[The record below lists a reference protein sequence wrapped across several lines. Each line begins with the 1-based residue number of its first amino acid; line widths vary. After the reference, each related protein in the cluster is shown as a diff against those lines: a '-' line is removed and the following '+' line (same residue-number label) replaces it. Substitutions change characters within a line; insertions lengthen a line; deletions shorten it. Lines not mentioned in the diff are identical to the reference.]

1 MSELESTVQVGEDM
15 KVCNQCGAKVK
26 ADAQFCSACGRPM
39 NIAATKK
46 FCARCGTELTDE
58 EMFCHNCGSP
68 TSQSRDVEVMNN
80 IAAYNNSIGKP
91 KKTASI
97 VNIKDNSVFSF
108 ITWILTAVFTGLLT
122 AGLTSEIAY
131 AVNFNAMI
139 TAEMIFFV
147 LGLLGFAVTT
157 ISGIL
162 FWKNDKKLRLMP
174 VIASLIATVCCTIS
188 FEPKLMCIELL
199 VAALVMHVVA
209 ILFAVKVIKT
219 RVWLLTTS
227 IIAIVFTLALPIVIG
242 SNNVLPFILS
252 LPMFLLS
259 FSFTKKEL
267 KEIPKKKQM
276 LRRLIALF
284 LSVLLLLGGIGFG
297 LYESWVYVGDISN
310 MNIDKAKDKYSRL
323 DVQTT
328 YEYSESV
335 EKDCVIK
342 QSVEKGS
349 FIHPNKKITLTVSKG
364 AGVKVPEVANL
375 TLSDAKKKLEDLGL
389 KVSTTYDYSSSIA
402 KDKVIR
408 ASGSHVDEGATVTL
422 TVSKGP
428 DTRVN
433 VPDVEY
439 LSESEAR
446 KKLQNAGFKV
456 NVEYVYQTCDCY
468 ENKTQVKSQSLTG
481 KQNPGSTVTIRVAKP
496 SISITRVNFDH
507 NYVGGVDVNIT
518 FKNLSNKSI
527 KYVTFTARFKNS
539 VGDNVTCDIRHS
551 STRNL
556 EYTGPLSSGR
566 SDTAYWDAVIYNW
579 NCSQIHFDEIE
590 VTFMDGTTHTMTYN
604 GYWYS

>member
-68 TSQSRDVEVMNN
+68 TSQSRDAEVMNN
-80 IAAYNNSIGKP
+80 IAAYNNSVGKP
-91 KKTASI
+91 KKSACI

-108 ITWILTAVFTGLLT
+108 IAWILTAIFTGLLT

-131 AVNFNAMI
+131 AVSFNAMI

-157 ISGIL
+157 VSGIL
-162 FWKNDKKLRLMP
+162 FWKNDKKIRLTP
-174 VIASLIATVCCTIS
+174 VIASLVATVCCTIS
-188 FEPKLMCIELL
+188 YEPELMSIELL
-199 VAALVMHVVA
+199 VAALVMHVIA

-219 RVWLLTTS
+219 RAWLLTTS
-227 IIAIVFTLALPIVIG
+227 ITAIVFSLALPIVIG
-242 SNNVLPFILS
+242 SDNVLPFVLS
-252 LPMFLLS
+252 LPMFLLT

-267 KEIPKKKQM
+267 QEIPKKKKVF
-276 LRRLIALF
+276 RRLIALL

-297 LYESWVYVGDISN
+297 LYQSWVYVGDISN
-310 MNIDKAKDKYSRL
+310 MNVDKAKNKYSRL
-323 DVQTT
+323 DIQTT
-328 YEYSESV
+328 YEYSDTV
-335 EKDCVIK
+335 EKDLVIK
-342 QSVEKGS
+342 QDIEKGS
-349 FIHPNKKITLTVSKG
+349 FVHPDKKIILTVSKG
-364 AGVKVPEVANL
+364 AGVKIPELANL
-375 TLSDAKKKLEDLGL
+375 SLADAKKKLEDLGL
-389 KVSTTYDYSSSIA
+389 KVNTTYDYSSSVA
-402 KDKVIR
+402 KDKVIK
-408 ASGSHVDEGATVTL
+408 ASSYHVDEGSTVTL
-422 TVSKGP
+422 TISKGP
-428 DTRVN
+428 DNRVY

-481 KQNPGSTVTIRVAKP
+481 KQNPGSTVTIKVAKP

-507 NYVGGVDVNIT
+507 NYVGGVDVNIS

>member
-1 MSELESTVQVGEDM
+1 MSELESTVQVDEDM

-91 KKTASI
+91 KKTACI

-227 IIAIVFTLALPIVIG
+227 IIAIIFTLALPIVIG

-276 LRRLIALF
+276 LRRLIALL
-284 LSVLLLLGGIGFG
+284 LSVLLLFGGIGFG

-439 LSESEAR
+439 LTESEAR

-456 NVEYVYQTCDCY
+456 NVEYVYQTCDAY
-468 ENKTQVKSQSLTG
+468 KNTSSVKSQSLTG

-496 SISITRVNFDH
+496 SISITQVNFEH
-507 NYVGGVDVNIT
+507 NSVGGVDINIS
-518 FKNLSNKSI
+518 FKNLSNKTI
-527 KYVTFTARFKNS
+527 KYVTFTTRFKNS
-539 VGDNVTCDIRHS
+539 VGDNVYCDIRRT
-551 STRNL
+551 STMDL
-556 EYTGPLSSGR
+556 EYTGPLYSGR
-566 SDTAYWDAVIYNW
+566 SDRAYWDAVIYAW
-579 NCSQIHFDEIE
+579 TCKQIHFDEIE
-590 VTFMDGTTHTMTYN
+590 VTFMDGTTHSMTYN
-604 GYWYS
+604 GYWY

>member
-1 MSELESTVQVGEDM
+1 MSELESTVQMGEDM

-46 FCARCGTELTDE
+46 FCARCGTELSDE

-80 IAAYNNSIGKP
+80 IAAYNNSIGKL

-131 AVNFNAMI
+131 TVNFNAMI

-147 LGLLGFAVTT
+147 LGLLGFTVTT

-219 RVWLLTTS
+219 RTWLLTTS
-227 IIAIVFTLALPIVIG
+227 IIAIVFSLALPIIIG
-242 SNNVLPFILS
+242 SDNVLPFVLS
-252 LPMFLLS
+252 LPMFLLT

-267 KEIPKKKQM
+267 QEIPKKKQV
-276 LRRLIALF
+276 LRRLIALL

-297 LYESWVYVGDISN
+297 LYQSWVYVGDISN
-310 MNIDKAKDKYSRL
+310 MNVDKAKNKYSRL
-323 DVQTT
+323 DIQTT
-328 YEYSESV
+328 YEYSDTV
-335 EKDCVIK
+335 EKDLVIK
-342 QSVEKGS
+342 QDIEKGS
-349 FIHPNKKITLTVSKG
+349 FVHPDKKITLTVSKG

-389 KVSTTYDYSSSIA
+389 KVSTTYDYSSSVA
-402 KDKVIR
+402 KDKVVK
-408 ASGSHVDEGATVTL
+408 ASSYHVDEGSTVTL
-422 TVSKGP
+422 TISKGP

-439 LSESEAR
+439 LTESEAR

-456 NVEYVYQTCDCY
+456 NVEYIYQTCDAY
-468 ENKTQVKSQSLTG
+468 KNTSSVKSQSLTG

-496 SISITRVNFDH
+496 SISITQVNFEH
-507 NYVGGVDVNIT
+507 NSVGGVDINIS
-518 FKNLSNKSI
+518 FKNLSNKTI
-527 KYVTFTARFKNS
+527 KYVTFTTRFKNS
-539 VGDNVTCDIRHS
+539 VGDNVYCDIRRT
-551 STRNL
+551 STMDL
-556 EYTGPLSSGR
+556 EYTGPLYSGR
-566 SDTAYWDAVIYNW
+566 SDRAYWDAVIYAW
-579 NCSQIHFDEIE
+579 TCKQIHFDEIE
-590 VTFMDGTTHTMTYN
+590 VTFMDGTTHSMTYN
-604 GYWYS
+604 GYWY

>member
-1 MSELESTVQVGEDM
+1 MSELESAVQMSEDM

-26 ADAQFCSACGRPM
+26 ADAQFCSTCGRPM
-39 NIAATKK
+39 NVAATKK
-46 FCARCGTELTDE
+46 FCSRCGTELSDE

-91 KKTASI
+91 RKATSV

-108 ITWILTAVFTGLLT
+108 ITWILTALFTGLLT

-139 TAEMIFFV
+139 TAEIIFFV

-162 FWKNDKKLRLMP
+162 FWRNDKKLRLIP
-174 VIASLIATVCCTIS
+174 VIASLVATVCCTIS
-188 FEPKLMCIELL
+188 YEPKLMSIELL

-219 RVWLLTTS
+219 RAWLLTTS

-242 SNNVLPFILS
+242 SDNVLPFVLS

-276 LRRLIALF
+276 LRRLIALI
-284 LSVLLLLGGIGFG
+284 LSILLLLGGIGFG

-310 MNIDKAKDKYSRL
+310 MNIEKAKNKYSRL

-342 QSVEKGS
+342 QSIEEGS
-349 FIHPNKKITLTVSKG
+349 FIHPDKKITLTVSKG
-364 AGVKVPEVANL
+364 AGVKIPELANL
-375 TLSDAKKKLEDLGL
+375 SFADAKKKLEDLGL

-402 KDKVIR
+402 KDKVIK
-408 ASGSHVDEGATVTL
+408 ASSYHVDEGSTVTL
-422 TVSKGP
+422 TISIGP
-428 DTRVN
+428 DNRVY

-439 LSESEAR
+439 LTESEAR

-456 NVEYVYQTCDCY
+456 NVEYVYQTCDAY
-468 ENKTQVKSQSLTG
+468 TNTTEVKSQSLTG
-481 KQNPGSTVTIRVAKP
+481 KQNPGTTVTIRVAKP

-507 NYVGGVDVNIT
+507 NYVGGVDVNIS

-539 VGDNVTCDIRHS
+539 VGDNVYCSIR
-551 STRNL
+551 STSTMDL
-556 EYTGPLSSGR
+556 DYTGPLNSGR

-604 GYWYS
+604 GYWYM

>member
-1 MSELESTVQVGEDM
+1 MSELESTVQMGEDM

-46 FCARCGTELTDE
+46 FCARCGTELSDE

-219 RVWLLTTS
+219 RTWLLTTS
-227 IIAIVFTLALPIVIG
+227 IIAIVFSLALPIIIG
-242 SNNVLPFILS
+242 SDNVLPFVLS
-252 LPMFLLS
+252 LPMFLLT

-267 KEIPKKKQM
+267 QEIPKKKQV
-276 LRRLIALF
+276 LRRLIALL

-297 LYESWVYVGDISN
+297 LYQSWVYVGDISN
-310 MNIDKAKDKYSRL
+310 MNVDKAKNKYSRL
-323 DVQTT
+323 DIQTT
-328 YEYSESV
+328 YEYSDTV
-335 EKDCVIK
+335 EKDLVIK
-342 QSVEKGS
+342 QDIEKGS
-349 FIHPNKKITLTVSKG
+349 FVHPDKKITLTVSKG

-389 KVSTTYDYSSSIA
+389 KVSTTYDYSSSVA
-402 KDKVIR
+402 KDKIVK
-408 ASGSHVDEGATVTL
+408 ASSYHVDEGSTVTL
-422 TVSKGP
+422 TISKGP

-439 LSESEAR
+439 LTESEAR

-456 NVEYVYQTCDCY
+456 NVEYVYQTCDAY
-468 ENKTQVKSQSLTG
+468 KNTSSVKSQSLTG

-496 SISITRVNFDH
+496 SISITQVNFEH
-507 NYVGGVDVNIT
+507 NSVGGVDINIS
-518 FKNLSNKSI
+518 FKNLSNKTI
-527 KYVTFTARFKNS
+527 KYVTFTTRFKNS
-539 VGDNVTCDIRHS
+539 VGDNVYCDIRRT
-551 STRNL
+551 STMDL
-556 EYTGPLSSGR
+556 EYTGPLYSGR
-566 SDTAYWDAVIYNW
+566 SDRAYWDAVIYAW
-579 NCSQIHFDEIE
+579 TCKQIHFDEIE
-590 VTFMDGTTHTMTYN
+590 VTFMDGTTHSMRYN
-604 GYWYS
+604 GYWY